1 MDISVPKAILNRI
14 TVRDFKR
21 IAEVSI
27 DLAPITALV
36 GCNGSG
42 KSSVLQ
48 AAQLGVAV
56 LQQAAD
62 GTYRNGKPKFRTN
75 VAYNSILFRPT
86 GNFLDLKRG
95 TPATQNQG
103 YSICYECDYV
113 HNEEKKKEKVDVTI
127 CRGKGATVS
136 VRRSGDDNFSKLLAE
151 KTKPFAI
158 LASGISGIPIR
169 EEWRTRGFL
178 DATAMHGDANMYLR
192 TVLDHL
198 RKEEVNNSWDD
209 FQNAFHD
216 CFDGARI
223 YVEHDNIEDRYVEV
237 KITHQDSVFTLDMAA
252 LGMLQ
257 VIQILAY
264 TFLYKPPLLLL
275 DEPDA
280 HLHADGQIRLCNALR
295 RVAEKFD
302 TRIVLAS
309 HSSQLIQH
317 FADDKVAK
325 IVWVDN
331 GKVVQHRRSK
341 PDYPI
346 LMNFGALSLGNK
358 VFNTSI
364 KTIFLTEDTKA
375 DRVSILAEANG
386 APEKIAIHPYHG
398 CGSIHSARI
407 LAKMISDMRPDANI
421 VLHRDRDYRTK
432 EEVKFELAMSVGNLP
447 DNAVEIFTPLTD
459 VEHSFLQVSH
469 LAEIFKS
476 EIELCDI
483 ENIIS
488 EEMERLKSELKN
500 AITGGRKIIEMNLYS
515 SDRKKAKP
523 EWTDSGMS
531 SSAPKVGTF
540 IPRGK
545 NKISFKLCHGKTLM
559 RAVQTRLS
567 QKIGGPHD
575 RVTER
580 IYTQTEHLKDQRW
593 IDAFSQTV

>member
-1 MDISVPKAILNRI
+1 MDTNAPRAIPTRV
-14 TVRDFKR
+14 TVKDFKR
-21 IAEVSI
+21 VAEVSI

-62 GTYRNGKPKFRTN
+62 GIDRNGKPKFRTN

-95 TPATQNQG
+95 SPATQNQG
-103 YSICYECDYV
+103 YSISYECDYM
-113 HNEEKKKEKVDVTI
+113 HNEEKRNEKVDVTI

-136 VRRSGDDNFSKLLAE
+136 VKRSGDDNFSKLLAE
-151 KTKPFAI
+151 KNKPFAI

-178 DATAMHGDANMYLR
+178 DSTAMHGDANMYLR

-198 RKEEVNNSWDD
+198 RKEEVDNSWND
-209 FQNAFHD
+209 FQSVLHE

-223 YVEHDNIEDRYVEV
+223 SIEHDDIEDRYVEV

-280 HLHADGQIRLCNALR
+280 HLHADGQIRLCKALR
-295 RVAEKFD
+295 GVTEKFD

-317 FADDKVAK
+317 FAEDKVAK
-325 IVWVDN
+325 IVWIDN
-331 GKVVQHRRSK
+331 GKVVQHNRTK

-364 KTIFLTEDTKA
+364 KTIFLTEDTKS
-375 DRVSILAEANG
+375 DRVSILAAANG

-407 LAKMISDMRPDANI
+407 LAKMISDIRPDAKI

-432 EEVKFELAMSVGNLP
+432 EEVEFELAMSVGNLP
-447 DNAVEIFTPLTD
+447 DNAIEIFTPLTD

-469 LAEIFKS
+469 LAEVFRN
-476 EIELCDI
+476 EIELCDM
-483 ENIIS
+483 ENIIL
-488 EEMERLKSELKN
+488 EEMERLRDKLKD
-500 AITGGRKIIEMNLYS
+500 AITSGRKVVEASLYS
-515 SDRKKAKP
+515 SERKKEKP
-523 EWTDSGMS
+523 EWLESGMPS
-531 SSAPKVGTF
+531 CAPKIHTF
-540 IPRGK
+540 IPKGK
-545 NKISFKLCHGKTLM
+545 SKISFELCHGKTLM
-559 RAVQTRLS
+559 RAVQARLS
-567 QKIGGPHD
+567 QEIGGPHD
-575 RVTER
+575 RVMER
-580 IYTQTEHLKDQRW
+580 IYTRTEYLKDNSW
-593 IDAFSQTV
+593 LDAFS